1 VPASLQVP
9 DGNKV
14 EFHAYAAG
22 VQIHT
27 ATNFT
32 DRFDEAGLDLYAF
45 RLGPRVGHAGDFVD
59 VPGDEV
65 VVRFPRDLLDQDA
78 KQQESVV
85 GVLPLGAGL
94 EPRTALTAA
103 P

>member
-1 VPASLQVP
+1 MPASLQVP
-9 DGNKV
+9 DGNEV

-45 RLGPRVGHAGDFVD
+45 RLGPRVGHGGHFVD
-59 VPGDEV
+59 VLGDEV
-65 VVRFPRDLLDQDA
+65 VV
-78 KQQESVV
+78 E
-85 GVLPLGAGL
+85 GVTKVLGCSS
-94 EPRTALTAA
+94 ALTFSSD
-103 P
+103 PGRL